1 MRWAMIL
8 KYRITI
14 KDLEEER
21 KRNVKSN
28 RQFIDFYV
36 DYMKSHTNKVWSRQ
50 QNRLIN
56 SVIGTKGRKK
66 AGMSDGKGKR
76 A

>member
-1 MRWAMIL
+1 MIL
-8 KYRITI
+8 KHRITI

-36 DYMKSHTNKVWSRQ
+36 DYMKSHTNKVWSSILSNTR
-50 QNRLIN
+50 
-56 SVIGTKGRKK
+56 
-66 AGMSDGKGKR
+66 
-76 A
+76 